1 MENLLYLS
9 VLFEYYGCLLTQ
21 RQYDVCDMYY
31 NSNLSL
37 GEISAE
43 LGITRQGVRDCLVK
57 SENTLRHYEEKLGIQ
72 KKNLQLGRL
81 VNEITEQ
88 TKNISD
94 KSAAEIIKKVADKIN
109 DLI

>member
-72 KKNLQLGRL
+72 KKNLQL
-81 VNEITEQ
+81 
-88 TKNISD
+88 
-94 KSAAEIIKKVADKIN
+94 
-109 DLI
+109 

>member
-1 MENLLYLS
+1 MDNLLYLS
-9 VLFEYYGCLLTQ
+9 VLFEYYGSLLTP

-37 GEISAE
+37 GEISEE

-57 SENTLRHYEEKLGIQ
+57 SENALRHYEDKLGIQ
-72 KKNLQLGRL
+72 AKNELLGKL
-81 VNEITEQ
+81 VGEIVEQ
-88 TKNISD
+88 TQNISD
-94 KSAAEIIKKVADKIN
+94 KNAAEIIANAADRIN